1 MRALDNLKI
10 GKRLLFGYGV
20 VMLLMAGM
28 TVAFF
33 WGQVTIDD
41 LSVTSTAVEHRA
53 FLTARIDRN
62 VTAATREVA
71 MLVILQDKEKQA
83 QRLEVLK
90 EVREL
95 YKKRLDEMLAEPMA
109 PEEHRL
115 LSALSEAVAESREAN
130 QKTQKLALGGQSSE
144 AAKAY
149 GEIIPHLEKT
159 DAIFKTLKDFEHK
172 ESKETREKAA
182 KIRGTVRAVL
192 VASGILALG
201 LAITFGISISK
212 SIAAPVKTTVQS
224 LANVAK
230 GDLTTRISEDA
241 LARKDEFGDLARA
254 THGLVGDLRNMI
266 SEIGNG
272 ASSLAVASS
281 DMSSTAQE
289 LSSGS
294 KDMSA
299 LANAVAAA
307 AEESSAN
314 TSSVASAMEETTNN
328 LSSIAGA
335 TEEMSATVG
344 EIASN
349 AEKARVISGQATSQA
364 EAVSQTMQELG
375 RAAHDIGKV
384 TETITSISAQ
394 TNLLALNATIEAAR
408 AGSAG
413 KGFAVVAN
421 EIKELAQQTAQATED
436 IKNNIVGIQTSTGGA
451 MSDIE
456 KIAQVIKEV
465 GEIVTSI
472 AAAIEEQSSVTKDVA
487 NNISRAS
494 AGVKDAN
501 AKVAQTAGASQSIA
515 KDVANVNATVSGLAG
530 GADKVHASAA
540 ELSKLAQY
548 LKDRTAQFEM

>member
-10 GKRLLFGYGV
+10 GKRLLLGYGT
-20 VMLLMAGM
+20 VMFLMAGM
-28 TVAFF
+28 TVVFF
-33 WGQVTIDD
+33 WGQATTDE
-41 LSVTSTAVEHRA
+41 LGTTSAAVEHRA

-71 MLVILQDKEKQA
+71 MMVILRDKEKQA
-83 QRLEVLK
+83 QRLEVLR

-95 YKKRLDEMLAEPMA
+95 YKKRLDEMLAQSMA
-109 PEEHRL
+109 PDERRL
-115 LSALSEAVAESREAN
+115 ISALSEAVAESREAN
-130 QKTQKLALGGQSSE
+130 QKTQRLALAGEVAE
-144 AAKAY
+144 AERAY
-149 GEIIPHLEKT
+149 GEVLPHLEKA
-159 DAIFKTLKDFEHK
+159 DAIFKELKEFEHK
-172 ESKETREKAA
+172 ESKATREKAA
-182 KIRGTVRAVL
+182 AVRGTVRV
-192 VASGILALG
+192 VVVVSGILAMG
-201 LAITFGISISK
+201 LAVIFALSISK
-212 SIAAPVKTTVQS
+212 SIAAPVKTTVRL

-230 GDLTTRISEDA
+230 GDLTTHIPVDA

-254 THGLVGDLRNMI
+254 THGLVGDLSHMI
-266 SEIGNG
+266 SEIGIG
-272 ASSLAVASS
+272 ASSLALASG
-281 DMSSTAQE
+281 DMSETAQE

-307 AEESSAN
+307 AEESSVN
-314 TSSVASAMEETTNN
+314 TTAVASAMEETSNN
-328 LSSIAGA
+328 LSSVAGA

-349 AEKARVISGQATSQA
+349 AEKARVISGDATNQA
-364 EAVSQTMQELG
+364 EGISRMMRELG

-436 IKNNIVGIQTSTGGA
+436 IKNNIVGIQTSTGST
-451 MSDIE
+451 MDDIQ

-472 AAAIEEQSSVTKDVA
+472 AAAIEQQSAVTKDVA
-487 NNISRAS
+487 SNISRAS

-501 AKVAQTAGASQSIA
+501 SKVSQTADASQSIA
-515 KDVANVNATVSGLAG
+515 KDVANVNATVSNLVG

-540 ELSKLAQY
+540 ELSKLAQH
-548 LKDRTAQFEM
+548 LKDRTAQFVV